1 MFTQS
6 ASDILKKVRR
16 IEIRTRNT
24 VSELFSG
31 EYHSRFKG
39 QGLEFAEVREY
50 QPGDNHRE
58 IDWNVSARMGQ
69 LYIKKFRET
78 RELRVVFLV
87 DVSASQNL
95 GTTSMFKRERIAE
108 LVAGLSFSAVANHDL
123 SGLIMFSDIPEKY
136 LAPRKGRNN
145 ALEILREVLYHQPK
159 SHRTS
164 LSSAFLY
171 AHRMLKKRCILFIIS
186 DWIDT
191 GYEKP
196 LKILAQKHDVVAMQV
211 LDKSELE
218 LPDAGILKLQ
228 DPESGEELWLNSS
241 DPKLRKAYKERISQ
255 QQEELQ
261 SFFRKCK
268 CDYLLI
274 KTDESFVQALR
285 KFFTLRQKRRA
296 AR

>member
-87 DVSASQNL
+87 DISASQNI
-95 GTTSMFKRERIAE
+95 GTQSMFKRERIAE

-123 SGLIMFSDIPEKY
+123 SGLIMFSDIPERY
-136 LAPRKGRNN
+136 LPPRKGRNN
-145 ALEILREVLYHQPK
+145 ALEILREVLYLQPK
-159 SHRTS
+159 SNKTS
-164 LSSAFLY
+164 LSAALLY
-171 AHRMLKKRCILFIIS
+171 AHKMLKKRCILFVIS
-186 DWIDT
+186 DWIDK
-191 GYEKP
+191 GYEQP
-196 LKILAQKHDVVAMQV
+196 LKILAQKHDVVALQV
-211 LDKSELE
+211 LDKCELE
-218 LPDAGILKLQ
+218 LPNAGILKLQ
-228 DPESGEELWLNSS
+228 DPETGEELWVNSS
-241 DPKLRKAYKERISQ
+241 DPKLRKAYREQIDKQ
-255 QQEELQ
+255 QAELQ

-274 KTDESFVQALR
+274 RTDESFVQALR
-285 KFFTLRQKRRA
+285 KFFTLRQRHRG